1 MPISRD
7 EVTRIAHLARLRIEE
22 ADLDRTAGELSA
34 VLDFAAALDRL
45 DLEGCEPTSFA
56 PADAA
61 LRDDVPDGRR
71 LSADA
76 ALAASPDRERDF
88 FLVPPVVENLNP

>member
-1 MPISRD
+1 MSISRD
-7 EVTRIAHLARLRIEE
+7 EVKRMADLARLVIPP

-34 VLDFAAALDRL
+34 VLDFAATLNQL

-56 PADAA
+56 PAGTA

-71 LSADA
+71 LSPEA
-76 ALAASPDRERDF
+76 ALAASPERERGF